1 MSILHLVDPT
11 ALEIIEAATRRVV
24 EKIKQGKK
32 LTTTDILILYL
43 SIIREQIRAMRAEM
57 AERNKTLREST

>member
-1 MSILHLVDPT
+1 MSILHLVDPI

-24 EKIKQGKK
+24 GKIKRGKK

-43 SIIREQIRAMRAEM
+43 SLIREQLRAMRTEM
-57 AERNKTLREST
+57 AERNKTLRA